1 MICRKQNSRAAFR
14 FHGVLHRFCIEC
26 WKQKRIRVR
35 HWVSRYAHE
44 SYIRRW
50 ANGIVIKAILR
61 TTRKGVRD
69 VAQAEER
76 ATKILKLPDRI
87 AAIIGKTFAV
97 RGDDYQLEDDIAL
110 MKIREELEQIDQ
122 DIIKRNKN
130 KRLSRG

>member
-1 MICRKQNSRAAFR
+1 
-14 FHGVLHRFCIEC
+14 
-26 WKQKRIRVR
+26 
-35 HWVSRYAHE
+35 
-44 SYIRRW
+44 
-50 ANGIVIKAILR
+50 
-61 TTRKGVRD
+61 